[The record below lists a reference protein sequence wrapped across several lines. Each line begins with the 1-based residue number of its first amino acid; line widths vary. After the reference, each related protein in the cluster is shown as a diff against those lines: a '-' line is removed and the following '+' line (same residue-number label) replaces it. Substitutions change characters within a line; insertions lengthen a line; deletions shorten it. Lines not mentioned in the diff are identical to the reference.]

1 MQQSTWR
8 QQPRVAYTRQ
18 QQPITLRR
26 VGPQDRRLLI
36 DVLARLSDRSH
47 RLRYMLSWPRSAEA
61 LEREAQRMLAGATG
75 DYITLIATSHQHG
88 HETALAVGELARD
101 RAEPTSAEIAIVV
114 RDDVQ
119 GQGIGTLLGAQLIQ
133 AAGRLGITTICAD
146 LLAENTASLRLIRRL
161 STTFRITSSHGALQV
176 VLSCEQAAGDA
187 VDVAK
192 PLVRQA
198 LTRLK

>member
-1 MQQSTWR
+1 MQQVSSMQQSTWY
-8 QQPRVAYTRQ
+8 QLPRVAYTRQ

-26 VGPQDRRLLI
+26 VGPQDRRLLT

-61 LEREAQRMLAGATG
+61 LEREAQRMLVGATG
-75 DYITLIATSHQHG
+75 DYITLIATSHRHG

-101 RAEPTSAEIAIVV
+101 RAQPTNAEIAIVV

-119 GQGIGTLLGAQLIQ
+119 GQGIGSLLGAQLMQ
-133 AAGRLGITTICAD
+133 AAGRLGITTICAG

-161 STTFRITSSHGALQV
+161 STPYRITASHGVLQV
-176 VLSCEQAAGDA
+176 VLSCEQAAGDIE
-187 VDVAK
+187 
-192 PLVRQA
+192 
-198 LTRLK
+198 